1 VRKGL
6 RPSGW
11 KVKMKKALIVTG
23 VLIVLALIVWASLR
37 DSGPKGTEV
46 EVQAAELRTVS
57 SRVKATGEITPEK
70 KVQISAKVV
79 GEIINL
85 PVVEGQEVRSGQLL
99 LEIER
104 DLYEA
109 ARNQAR
115 AALRQAEV
123 SVRRQEVQLADA
135 ERNMRRTKELIAD
148 GLVSQEALDAAQL
161 QLDTAAV
168 EIEAQQHSVEQY
180 RSALQRTE
188 DDLAR
193 TTIRSPMDGVII
205 QLNAEQG
212 ETVVPGSTNL
222 PGSVIMTV
230 ADMSILL
237 AEVDVSEVDVVNVEL
252 GQEAEITVD
261 ALGTDPQKGSVV
273 EIATSGRKDPA
284 QGTIRFAVKVAID
297 DPDPSLRPAMT
308 AKVDILTATSEDG
321 VTVPVQAVVKR
332 RLDEDGEE
340 VRGSDAKSHDEV
352 DVVYLIEDDKAAVHT
367 VVMGVSDVLHVEIT
381 EGLAVG
387 DEVVIGPYRTLK
399 NLKHGDAVKTEE
411 KKSDDEAAEDEG
423 SGGVEVR
430 VD

>member
-1 VRKGL
+1 
-6 RPSGW
+6 
-11 KVKMKKALIVTG
+11 MKKALIVTG
-23 VLIVLALIVWASLR
+23 VLVVLALVVWASLR
-37 DSGPKGTEV
+37 DSGPRGTEV
-46 EVQAAELRTVS
+46 EVQAAEIRTVS

-70 KVQISAKVV
+70 RVDISAKAV

-85 PVVEGQEVRSGQLL
+85 PVVEGQNVRTGQLL

-135 ERNMRRTKELIAD
+135 ERNMRRTRELIAD

-180 RSALQRTE
+180 RSGLQRTE

-230 ADMSILL
+230 ADMSMLL
-237 AEVDVSEVDVVNVEL
+237 AEVEVSEVDVVAVVL
-252 GQEAEITVD
+252 GQEAEVKVD
-261 ALGTDPQKGSVV
+261 ALGTDPQKGHVV
-273 EIATSGRKDPA
+273 EIATSGRKDPT

-297 DPDPSLRPAMT
+297 NPDPALRPAMT
-308 AKVDILTATSEDG
+308 AKVDILTATSEDA
-321 VTVPVQAVVKR
+321 VTLPVQAVVKR

-340 VRGSDAKSHDEV
+340 VSGSDAKSYDEV
-352 DVVYLIEDDKAAVHT
+352 DVVYLIEDDKAAVHE
-367 VVMGVSDVLHVEIT
+367 VVVGVSDVIYVEII

-399 NLKHGDAVKTEE
+399 KMKHGDAVKVEE
-411 KKSDDEAAEDEG
+411 EESDSKSVEDED

-430 VD
+430 VE

>member
-1 VRKGL
+1 
-6 RPSGW
+6 
-11 KVKMKKALIVTG
+11 MKKPLIVIG
-23 VLIVLALIVWASLR
+23 VLVALALVVWASLR
-37 DSGPKGTEV
+37 DSGPSGIEV

-70 KVQISAKVV
+70 RVQISAKVV

-85 PVVEGQEVRSGQLL
+85 PVVEGQEVQSGQLL

-115 AALRQAEV
+115 AAVRQAEV

-135 ERNMRRTKELIAD
+135 RRNMRRTKELIAD

-161 QLDTAAV
+161 ALDTAMV

-193 TTIRSPMDGVII
+193 TTIRSPMDGTLI

-222 PGSVIMTV
+222 PGSVIMTI
-230 ADMSILL
+230 ADMSVLL
-237 AEVDVSEVDVVNVEL
+237 AEVEVSEVDVVNVAL
-252 GQEAEITVD
+252 GQEAEVKVD
-261 ALGTDPQKGSVV
+261 ALGTEPQKGHVV
-273 EIATSGRKDPA
+273 EIATSGRRDPT
-284 QGTIRFAVKVAID
+284 QGTIRFSVKVALE

-308 AKVDILTATSEDG
+308 AKVDILTATSEDA
-321 VTVPVQAVVKR
+321 VTAPIQAVVKR
-332 RLDEDGEE
+332 TLDEEGEE
-340 VRGSDAKSHDEV
+340 VKGSAAKGIEES
-352 DVVYLIEDDKAAVHT
+352 DVVYVIEEGEATALAVET
-367 VVMGVSDVLHVEIT
+367 GISDELYVEIID
-381 EGLAVG
+381 GLTDG
-387 DEVVIGPYRTLK
+387 QEVIIGPYRTLK
-399 NLKHGDAVKTEE
+399 NMHAGDAVKREE
-411 KKSDDEAAEDEG
+411 KKGDEGDGDDEEG
-423 SGGVEVR
+423 GGGVEVR

>member
-1 VRKGL
+1 
-6 RPSGW
+6 
-11 KVKMKKALIVTG
+11 MKKALIVTG
-23 VLIVLALIVWASLR
+23 ALVVLALVIWASLR
-37 DSGPKGTEV
+37 DAGPRGTEV
-46 EVQAAELRTVS
+46 EVQAAEIRTVS
-57 SRVKATGEITPEK
+57 SRIKASGEITPEK

-168 EIEAQQHSVEQY
+168 EIEAQQYSVEQY
-180 RSALQRTE
+180 RSALQRTR

-230 ADMSILL
+230 ADMSVLL
-237 AEVDVSEVDVVNVEL
+237 AEVEVSEVDVVAVVL
-252 GQEAEITVD
+252 GQEAEVKVD
-261 ALGTDPQKGSVV
+261 ALGTEPQKGRVV
-273 EIATSGRKDPA
+273 EIATSGRKNPT

-297 DPDPSLRPAMT
+297 NPDPSLRPAMT
-308 AKVDILTATSEDG
+308 AKVDILTATKEDA
-321 VTVPVQAVVKR
+321 VTLPVQAVVKR

-340 VRGSDAKSHDEV
+340 VSGSDAKSYDEV

-367 VVMGVSDVLHVEIT
+367 VVVGVSDVIYVEII

-399 NLKHGDAVKTEE
+399 KMKHGDAVKVEEE
-411 KKSDDEAAEDEG
+411 KSDSKPAEDEE

-430 VD
+430 IE

>member
-1 VRKGL
+1 
-6 RPSGW
+6 
-11 KVKMKKALIVTG
+11 MKKALIVTG
-23 VLIVLALIVWASLR
+23 VLVVLALIIWASLR
-37 DSGPKGTEV
+37 DSGPRGTEV
-46 EVQAAELRTVS
+46 EVQAAEIRTVS

-70 KVQISAKVV
+70 RVDISAKVV

-85 PVVEGQEVRSGQLL
+85 PVVEGQTVRTGQLL

-104 DLYEA
+104 DLYES

-123 SVRRQEVQLADA
+123 SVRRQEVQLANA
-135 ERNMRRTKELIAD
+135 KLNMRRTKELIAD

-180 RSALQRTE
+180 RSGLQRTE

-230 ADMSILL
+230 ADMSVLL
-237 AEVDVSEVDVVNVEL
+237 AEVEVSEVDVVAVEL
-252 GQEAEITVD
+252 GQDAEIKVD
-261 ALGTDPQKGSVV
+261 ALGTDSQKGHVV

-297 DPDPSLRPAMT
+297 DPNPALRPAMT
-308 AKVDILTATSEDG
+308 AKVDILTATSEDAL
-321 VTVPVQAVVKR
+321 TVPVQAVVKR
-332 RLDEDGEE
+332 RLDEEGEE
-340 VRGSDAKSHDEV
+340 VRGSDAKSYDEV
-352 DVVYLIEDDKAAVHT
+352 DVVYLIEDDKAAVHK
-367 VVMGVSDVLHVEIT
+367 VVVGVSDVLHVEIT
-381 EGLAVG
+381 DGLAVG
-387 DEVVIGPYRTLK
+387 DEVMIGPYRTLK
-399 NLKHGDAVKTEE
+399 KMKQGDAVKVEE
-411 KKSDDEAAEDEG
+411 KESDDTSEEDEG